1 MATSGG
7 NTSYAG
13 KCVLEF
19 EEAKMNNKIPP
30 PIVALICGLGIYL
43 SRSLFPAY
51 NHTSIGITSALF
63 LLLGIM
69 TLIAAFLS
77 FKKQKTTVNPLQPE
91 KASSLV
97 ISGVFKYS
105 RNPMYLGLSL
115 ILLSVAIQFNFFG
128 GILIVFV
135 FIAFI
140 TKFQIIPEEIAME
153 KLFGE
158 EFIRYKKKTRKWI

>member
-1 MATSGG
+1 
-7 NTSYAG
+7 
-13 KCVLEF
+13 
-19 EEAKMNNKIPP
+19 MNNTIPP
-30 PIVALICGLGIYL
+30 PIVTLICGLGIYL
-43 SRSLFPAY
+43 SRSLFPTY
-51 NHTSIGITSALF
+51 NHTSIGIISSLF
-63 LLLGIM
+63 LSLGIM
-69 TLIAAFLS
+69 TLIAAMLS

-115 ILLSVAIQFNFFG
+115 ILLSAAVQFNFVG
-128 GILIVFV
+128 GTLIVLM

-140 TKFQIIPEEIAME
+140 TKFQISPEEIAME

-158 EFIRYKKKTRKWI
+158 EFVQYKKKTRKWI

>member
-1 MATSGG
+1 MKDERAS
-7 NTSYAG
+7 SRLF
-13 KCVLEF
+13 CSLD
-19 EEAKMNNKIPP
+19 EEEKMNNKIPP

-43 SRSLFPAY
+43 SRSLFPTF
-51 NHTSIGITSALF
+51 NHASIGIISAIF
-63 LLLGIM
+63 LSLGIM
-69 TLIAAFLS
+69 TLIVAVLF
-77 FKKQKTTVNPLQPE
+77 FIKQKTTLSPLQPE

-97 ISGVFKYS
+97 VSGVFKHS

-115 ILLSVAIQFNFFG
+115 ILLSVAIQFNFVG
-128 GILIVFV
+128 GILIVFM

-158 EFIRYKKKTRKWI
+158 EFSRYKKRTRRWI